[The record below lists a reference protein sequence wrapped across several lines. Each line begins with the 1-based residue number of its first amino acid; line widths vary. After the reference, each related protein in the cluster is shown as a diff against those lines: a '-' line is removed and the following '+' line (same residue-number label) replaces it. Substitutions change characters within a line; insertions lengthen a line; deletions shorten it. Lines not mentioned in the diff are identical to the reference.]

1 MINTYD
7 FQTEHPEIFSQLS
20 VKDLVFLYY
29 KCPQEERKI
38 NLYTHFNKIIYVL
51 EGKKAIHHREKSW
64 LLTNE
69 KAVFIKKTAYNQE
82 RFWEIDWEV
91 LCFYCPDN
99 YLREVFKE
107 FRQHFD
113 VKNIPIYSKEI
124 VIEIHTNAAARA
136 FFYSIIPYFRQ
147 KPAPAEDLLALK
159 FKELIFTLLANP
171 DNANLLA
178 YVNSISDEYKPLLQD
193 IMDANFTFNLSLS
206 EFARLA
212 QRSLASFKRDFVE
225 TYHTSPGKWLTRKR
239 LEYAKHLMNAGNKNV
254 TEIAYDS
261 GFESL
266 SHFSRV
272 FKEKFGLSPLQYRKQ
287 FHSNSTDKK
296 QLIELNR

>member
-20 VKDLVFLYY
+20 VKDLLFLYY
-29 KCPQEERKI
+29 KCPQEEKKI
-38 NLYTHFNKIIYVL
+38 NLYTHFNKLIFVL
-51 EGKKAIHHREKSW
+51 EGRKEIHHREKSW

-69 KAVFIKKTAYNQE
+69 KAAFIKKTAYNQE

-99 YLREVFKE
+99 YLRQVFKE
-107 FRQHFD
+107 YRQHFD
-113 VKNIPIYSKEI
+113 VKSIGPSFKEI
-124 VIEIHTNAAARA
+124 LIEINTDAATRA
-136 FFYSIIPYFRQ
+136 FFYSIIPYFTK

-159 FKELIFTLLANP
+159 FKELVFSLLANP
-171 DNANLLA
+171 ANADLLA

-193 IMDANFTFNLSLS
+193 IMEANFTFNLSLS
-206 EFARLA
+206 EFARIA
-212 QRSLASFKRDFVE
+212 QRSLASFKRDFAE
-225 TYHTSPGKWLTRKR
+225 TYDTSPGKWLTRKR
-239 LEYAKHLMNAGNKNV
+239 LDYGKYLLNGGTKNV

-272 FKEKFGLSPLQYRKQ
+272 FKEKFGLSPGQYRKQ
-287 FHSNSTDKK
+287 IHSTSVVNG
-296 QLIELNR
+296 